1 MKMCEKGSNRL
12 SLWPT
17 VSAYFLPVGSKLV
30 IPTPEIRVILL
41 ALMKD
46 VLKLNPLPLITES
59 MGYRFTIEFP
69 HPLQSGRSIN
79 ACE

>member
-46 VLKLNPLPLITES
+46 VLKLIITES
-59 MGYRFTIEFP
+59 MSYSFTIEFP